1 MNEQE
6 FLAFFAGL
14 FDETEEGLEMDT
26 EFRYLDGWSSLTG
39 LYFITDMQGKFGVT
53 VSVPEF
59 KQSETIGDLY
69 TLYKNKQ

>member
-26 EFRYLDGWSSLTG
+26 EFRYLDNWSSLTG
-39 LYFITDMQGKFGVT
+39 LYFITDMKEKFGKNIT
-53 VSVPEF
+53 VPEF
-59 KQSETIGDLY
+59 KASETIEDLY
-69 TLYKNKQ
+69 KLYLSK

>member
-14 FDETEEGLEMDT
+14 FYDAVEELDMDT

-39 LYFITDMQGKFGVT
+39 LYFITDMKEKFGKT
-53 VSVPEF
+53 ITVPEF
-59 KQSETIGDLY
+59 KASETIEDLFA
-69 TLYKNKQ
+69 LYKSK

>member
-14 FDETEEGLEMDT
+14 FDDAVEELDMDT

-39 LYFITDMQGKFGVT
+39 LYFITDMKEKFGKTIT
-53 VSVPEF
+53 VQEF
-59 KQSETIGDLY
+59 KSSETLGDLY
-69 TLYKNKQ
+69 NLYIGK

>member
-26 EFRYLDGWSSLTG
+26 EFRYLDGCRKSRVSCDPYYTSILHQ
-39 LYFITDMQGKFGVT
+39 FILKV
-53 VSVPEF
+53 
-59 KQSETIGDLY
+59 
-69 TLYKNKQ
+69 

>member
-39 LYFITDMQGKFGVT
+39 LYFITDMKEKFGKT
-53 VSVPEF
+53 ITVPEF
-59 KQSETIGDLY
+59 KASETIEDLY
-69 TLYKNKQ
+69 NLYLSK

>member
-14 FDETEEGLEMDT
+14 FDETAEGLEMDT

-39 LYFITDMQGKFGVT
+39 LYFLTDMKEKYGKAIT
-53 VSVPEF
+53 VPEF
-59 KQSETIGDLY
+59 KAAETLEDLY
-69 TLYKNKQ
+69 NLYLSK